1 MVWTQPADVRPMKAI
16 CRTHKSWTL
25 SSTQLSTTLPGTLRG
40 LLFRIQMMS
49 SDRSSGE
56 FLVAVAVAEA
66 AILEAAG
73 ATPVGAAAILEVVAT
88 IHVEP
93 AAAITN
99 SLSSTFGKLLTARV
113 DGNTTLIA
121 CRTCLWPLRML
132 PRNYAGNTVLVT
144 TQNARVSPGNDVRSR

>member
-1 MVWTQPADVRPMKAI
+1 
-16 CRTHKSWTL
+16 
-25 SSTQLSTTLPGTLRG
+25 
-40 LLFRIQMMS
+40 MMS